1 MRIRPRHSDSAPEV
15 NLIPLIDVLLVII
28 IFLAISTTFAVDRG
42 IEVNLPQANVQAEL
56 PASLELSVTSSG
68 LYAIGG
74 QLLDEN
80 TPQALVVELG
90 KHAMEKGSELVLVI
104 RADANASHQSVITA
118 MQAARQAGISKISFA
133 ARIPDS

>member
-1 MRIRPRHSDSAPEV
+1 M
-15 NLIPLIDVLLVII
+15 
-28 IFLAISTTFAVDRG
+28 
-42 IEVNLPQANVQAEL
+42 
-56 PASLELSVTSSG
+56 TSSG